1 MSDKKIFEWNIEIED
16 RDIDK
21 TDKKLRSLNKLLEQ
35 TQRRAATLGKTRI
48 KPVISLDDRFTST
61 ERKITDRLKQL
72 GRTTVKPTVILND
85 RVSAGATRI
94 RASLAS
100 LTATPWRISVAGV
113 NWQQVVGGSFNNWM
127 SSSGK
132 STMKNISAAISS
144 SISGGVQSAVQQ
156 ALSMVGVIMK
166 GATGNGKGNP
176 TPGIPTKPKSP
187 AIGPSG
193 FPKFH
198 PTDLINSHISEVA
211 QKPNPAM
218 PTPAEP
224 SKKSQGFVG
233 GTLAFAKD
241 VGKDVGKD
249 YTKEGIKMLFEKMT
263 GKKDDGAKN
272 GNCTCVCNCNCG
284 GGGGGSGGMIGGD
297 VLGGS
302 GNGNGN
308 GKKGKNQ
315 TRNSSRRRFGG
326 GKMRFGGVGGAA
338 GKAALGR
345 GAAGKIGL
353 GLLMNTG
360 VNFLSDEGPDLL
372 SGAKDLAGKGV
383 SAVKN
388 GASWLGEKGS
398 SLLSKGA
405 GWLGK
410 GIGKLAKFSPVSLLK
425 TGANFVS
432 EKGPG
437 LLEGAKDLAGKGV
450 SSVKEGASWLGE
462 KGSNLLSKGSGW
474 LGKGIGKV
482 GGWLGKGAKFFG
494 KAAKFVKLPGP
505 AKWVSDIVSVATAGS
520 GRDRVKAITSGIFS
534 AIGGTLGGSAGSL
547 ILPGVGTAGGAM
559 AGSAAGDFVGGKVGN
574 FVSNLL
580 FGKEEKSPKV
590 AKAAKPT
597 PSKIS
602 VKPAPALGMRMPALA
617 GVPSFPMMGSFP
629 VPAIGGNRTAAK
641 ENGKSRKESAPAPIN
656 VSVSQGAVNLTV
668 NKDEINYD
676 ELAKKAGLKIANEV
690 RFAMQNLK

>member
-1 MSDKKIFEWNIEIED
+1 MSDKKIFEWNIEIDD

-21 TDKKLRSLNKLLEQ
+21 TDKKLRSLDKLLQQ

-132 STMKNISAAISS
+132 STMKSISAAISS
-144 SISGGVQSAVQQ
+144 SISGGVQNAIQQ
-156 ALSMVGVIMK
+156 ALSMVGVITK
-166 GATGNGKGNP
+166 GTTGNGKGNP

-211 QKPNPAM
+211 QKPSPAQ
-218 PTPAEP
+218 P
-224 SKKSQGFVG
+224 SKKSEGFLQKTG
-233 GTLAFAKD
+233 AFAKD
-241 VGKDVGKD
+241 VGKDVAKD
-249 YTKEGIKMLFEKMT
+249 YAKDGVKSLIDKLM

-284 GGGGGSGGMIGGD
+284 GGGGDSGGMMGGD
-297 VLGGS
+297 VSGGT
-302 GNGNGN
+302 GR

-383 SAVKN
+383 SSVKK

-398 SLLSKGA
+398 NLLSKGA

-462 KGSNLLSKGSGW
+462 KGSNLLGKGTGW
-474 LGKGIGKV
+474 LGKGLGKV
-482 GGWLGKGAKFFG
+482 GGWLGKGAKFLG
-494 KAAKFVKLPGP
+494 KAAKSVKLPGP

-534 AIGGTLGGSAGSL
+534 AIGGTLGGSAGSF
-547 ILPGVGTAGGAM
+547 ILPGAGTAGGAM
-559 AGSAAGDFVGGKVGN
+559 LGSAAGDYVGGKVGN
-574 FVSNLL
+574 FVSDLF
-580 FGKEEKSPKV
+580 FGKEKKSPKV
-590 AKAAKPT
+590 AKAANQT

-602 VKPAPALGMRMPALA
+602 AKSAPALGLRMPALA
-617 GVPSFPMMGSFP
+617 RVPAFPMMGSFP
-629 VPAIGGNRTAAK
+629 VPAIGGNRTAK
-641 ENGKSRKESAPAPIN
+641 EDGKARKESAPAPIN